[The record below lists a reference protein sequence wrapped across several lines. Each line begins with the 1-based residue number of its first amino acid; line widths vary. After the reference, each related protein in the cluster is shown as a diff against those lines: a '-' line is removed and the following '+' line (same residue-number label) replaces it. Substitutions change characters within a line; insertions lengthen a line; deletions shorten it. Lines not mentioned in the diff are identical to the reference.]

1 MKEKGKNSPIWKKIS
16 SLCFDEEFVIQ
27 QMSSLSLKDK
37 TISEQQKKIKQDGDS
52 GQGERLVGTKFKGN
66 TSNK

>member
-37 TISEQQKKIKQDGDS
+37 TISEQ
-52 GQGERLVGTKFKGN
+52 
-66 TSNK
+66 